1 MTPNIGQ
8 GANNAIETAAEL
20 ANSINKMVNIDKNI
34 APTTEQLS
42 AYLEEASASRKV
54 RALAVTKAAGAVT
67 RTQVFDGWKNK
78 YLSKFFLQHAGDVF
92 LDNTSD
98 LLVGAAKIDYLPLPE
113 RSVNGWMSFDQNLGI
128 KRKPSKRHRALKA
141 SGFLFLAGAAALL
154 ICGGKYINGTNTLIK
169 EVISSGK
176 WATGGG
182 GAISVRDVYLG
193 IPALDAFFK
202 SIIVS
207 LSPSVLGLDHT
218 QKLQM
223 ISFAAE
229 LIPIHT
235 IWTIEAWRA
244 GNYLTLANLLVITAS
259 VEMSILTFIALY
271 RS

>member
-20 ANSINKMVNIDKNI
+20 ASSINKMVNIDKNV

-54 RALAVTKAAGAVT
+54 RALAITKVAGATT
-67 RTQVFDGWKNK
+67 RTQVLDGWKNK
-78 YLSKFFLQHAGDVF
+78 YLSKFFLQHVGDIF
-92 LDNTSD
+92 LDRTSE
-98 LLVGAAKIDYLPLPE
+98 LMVGAAKIDYLPLPE
-113 RSVNGWMSFDQNLGI
+113 RSVNGWMSFDQNLGV
-128 KRKPSKRHRALKA
+128 KRKPNKRHRALKA

-182 GAISVRDVYLG
+182 GVISVRDVYLG

-202 SIIVS
+202 RIIVS

-244 GNYLTLANLLVITAS
+244 GNYLTLANLLVIPAS